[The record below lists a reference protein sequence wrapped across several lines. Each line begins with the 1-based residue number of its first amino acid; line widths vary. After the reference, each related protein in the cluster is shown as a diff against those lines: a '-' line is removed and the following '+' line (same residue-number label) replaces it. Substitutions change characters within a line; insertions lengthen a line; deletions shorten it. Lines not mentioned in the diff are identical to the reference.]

1 LIRIVIATTH
11 QKYYKPFSLAEAT
24 WFEYSMVVATATAR
38 LKGFFMGFIMSLSHR
53 CTGVWFP
60 IEVWNSSSLSF
71 IEKGL
76 IVEIHSLDNEDNCF
90 AGNEYFAKFFNC
102 SAATIKRCLA
112 KLRKDG
118 WIEDVKNDGRKRYLK
133 SLLYNK
139 LPDLE
144 KTTCASR
151 ELKMSSLSAQIEP
164 HINISNNT
172 PNNSCSSDDERH
184 SDLGKKEGRPTKE
197 NVKEQGFEEFWK
209 LYPRKQGKVNALKSW
224 KTKGCSAKT
233 QAILASLSFRLSA
246 APPNG
251 WAGIETNFVPLPA
264 TFLNQQRWEDTPV
277 PAKVGD
283 MTEDE
288 KARRIEIFKAK
299 EAWKGKRDRL
309 SLIENIKHGRA
320 RDLRTPEE
328 KAADV
333 ILEAEGLEE
342 WDKSWD

>member
-1 LIRIVIATTH
+1 MSLHLTPGTFGQFPAQMCDGLHPYQQLIFTWLCFYANYTT
-11 QKYYKPFSLAEAT
+11 QECFPSLAT
-24 WFEYSMVVATATAR
+24 
-38 LKGFFMGFIMSLSHR
+38 
-53 CTGVWFP
+53 
-60 IEVWNSSSLSF
+60 
-71 IEKGL
+71 
-76 IVEIHSLDNEDNCF
+76 
-90 AGNEYFAKFFNC
+90 
-102 SAATIKRCLA
+102 LA
-112 KLRKDG
+112 KKCNLGVSTVKKHLKILEDMGYIQIMRRKKDKE
-118 WIEDVKNDGRKRYLK
+118 WFSN
-133 SLLYNK
+133 LYKVIILNK
-139 LPDLE
+139 PINSNVG
-144 KTTCASR
+144 C
-151 ELKMSSLSAQIEP
+151 QNVIP
-164 HINISNNT
+164 HDNQMAPQVRLGKDRLT
-172 PNNSCSSDDERH
+172 NSCSPDGERP

-224 KTKGCSAKT
+224 KTKSCSTKT

-283 MTEDE
+283 MPEDE

-299 EAWKGKRDRL
+299 EAWKVKRDRL

-320 RDLRTPEE
+320 RDLRTLEE

>member
-1 LIRIVIATTH
+1 MAQRRMFSLKVIDTDSFLAMPTSSRLLYYDLAMRADDDGFVNSPQKIVKMTGAALDDLKILEAKKYIIPFDTGVCVIKHWHIHNLIRTDRYNETDYKDEKKALKIIDNKYEYIGCQNVIPHDNQMAP
-11 QKYYKPFSLAEAT
+11 Q
-24 WFEYSMVVATATAR
+24 VR
-38 LKGFFMGFIMSLSHR
+38 LG
-53 CTGVWFP
+53 
-60 IEVWNSSSLSF
+60 
-71 IEKGL
+71 
-76 IVEIHSLDNEDNCF
+76 
-90 AGNEYFAKFFNC
+90 
-102 SAATIKRCLA
+102 
-112 KLRKDG
+112 KD
-118 WIEDVKNDGRKRYLK
+118 RL
-133 SLLYNK
+133 
-139 LPDLE
+139 
-144 KTTCASR
+144 
-151 ELKMSSLSAQIEP
+151 
-164 HINISNNT
+164 
-172 PNNSCSSDDERH
+172 NNSCSPDGERP
-184 SDLGKKEGRPTKE
+184 SVLGKKEGMPTKE

-209 LYPRKQGKVNALKSW
+209 LYPRQQGRINALKSW
-224 KTKGCSAKT
+224 KTKGCSTKT

-283 MTEDE
+283 MPEEE

-299 EAWKGKRDRL
+299 EAWKAKRDRL

-320 RDLRTPEE
+320 RDLRTLEE